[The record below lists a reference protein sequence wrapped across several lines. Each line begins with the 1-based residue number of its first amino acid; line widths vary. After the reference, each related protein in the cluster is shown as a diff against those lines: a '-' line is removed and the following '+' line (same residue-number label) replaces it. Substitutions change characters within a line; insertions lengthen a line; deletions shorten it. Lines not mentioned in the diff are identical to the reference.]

1 MRHVQT
7 EQLEL
12 GMLIALPVYD
22 DRGRILI
29 NSYNEL
35 SEKYMQ
41 RIKNFGLQG
50 IYVED
55 DYSSDVDIKDNIS
68 YELRARAVQALK
80 DMDIDAC
87 IGISKEIVNQLLRN
101 SSWDY
106 GLVDIRSFDE
116 YIYRHSVQVA
126 VLATLIGIGMG
137 LKDKELENLCLAG
150 LLLDIG
156 MMHVGEE
163 LSTKEKTLTY
173 MDYANIKIHP
183 KVSVKMLEGR
193 DDIMMTTRM
202 AILQHHENVDGS
214 GYPNGQTGDKI
225 HKFAKIL
232 HVADTYDALISKRPF
247 RKCYTYPEAVEYL
260 LGGCN
265 AQFAKEIVLS
275 FVKSV
280 PVYPK
285 GYPIVLSDGR
295 EGFVLRNKKGYPL
308 RPVVRLFDGE
318 ELDLSEVGKTRNI
331 TIRSVMEA
339 EEKFK

>member
-1 MRHVQT
+1 MRYVPT
-7 EQLEL
+7 EKLEL
-12 GMLIALPVYD
+12 GMLLSLPVYD

-41 RIKNFGLQG
+41 RIKGLGLQG
-50 IYVED
+50 VYIED
-55 DYSSDVDIKDNIS
+55 EVSSDLVIKDNITG
-68 YELRARAVQALK
+68 ELRTKAIKALK
-80 DMDIDAC
+80 NQDIDSC
-87 IGISKEIVNQLLRN
+87 IVLSKEIVNQLLRN

-126 VLATLIGIGMG
+126 ILATLIGVGMG
-137 LKDKELENLCLAG
+137 LRERELENLCLAG
-150 LLLDIG
+150 MLSDIG
-156 MMHVGEE
+156 LMRVGEE
-163 LSTKEKTLTY
+163 LQSKEKSLSNV
-173 MDYANIKIHP
+173 DYANIKVHP
-183 KVSVKMLEGR
+183 LVSLHMIKER

-202 AILQHHENVDGS
+202 GILQHHENVDGS
-214 GYPNGQTGDKI
+214 GYPNGKEGDKI

-265 AQFAKEIVLS
+265 VQFEKEIVLH
-275 FVKSV
+275 FVKSI

-285 GYPIVLSDGR
+285 GYPVSLSDGR
-295 EGFVLRNKKGYPL
+295 EGFVLRNRKGYPL

-318 ELDLSEVGKTRNI
+318 EMDLSEVGKNRNI
-331 TIRSVMEA
+331 TICSVMES
-339 EEKFK
+339 EERFQ